1 MSQYIPDLTE
11 RFPEG
16 FGGVDMT
23 SKYFPSRGNIY
34 DMWDVMSESDLIGYD
49 DMPPTTETKPRVFKI
64 GQEYEW
70 VNWFTGG
77 VSYLTVKK
85 IKNSKLTFSEYRRE
99 IDGEYEKEEL
109 FNIAKDENGDEY
121 IVMCEYR
128 GEIGKL
134 YAEEDN

>member
-49 DMPPTTETKPRVFKI
+49 DMPPTTETKPRVFKV
-64 GQEYEW
+64 G
-70 VNWFTGG
+70 
-77 VSYLTVKK
+77 
-85 IKNSKLTFSEYRRE
+85 
-99 IDGEYEKEEL
+99 
-109 FNIAKDENGDEY
+109 
-121 IVMCEYR
+121 
-128 GEIGKL
+128 
-134 YAEEDN
+134 